1 MIEIKVTSREKAR
14 ANCECG
20 ADAVLYESMADV
32 QIGGEREE
40 IKHELIALLEAF
52 EKHALLAT
60 VWHEALVEHTL
71 DLESQ
76 GK

>member
-20 ADAVLYESMADV
+20 ADAVLCESMADV

-40 IKHELIALLEAF
+40 IKHKLIALLEAF
-52 EKHALLAT
+52 EKHTMLAT
-60 VWHEALVEHTL
+60 VWHEALCEHVF
-71 DLESQ
+71 DLE
-76 GK
+76 GHDK

>member
-20 ADAVLYESMADV
+20 ADAVLCESMADV
-32 QIGGEREE
+32 QIAGDREE

-52 EKHALLAT
+52 EKHVSLAT
-60 VWHEALVEHTL
+60 VWNDALSEHIVNMERL
-71 DLESQ
+71 
-76 GK
+76 K